1 MPAAKKTATRAIK
14 SVKKTG
20 VKKSTAKKAVV
31 KKARKAKPPTS
42 AKAVKKSASVKAAPR
57 KAAPRKPLK
66 AVASKVGTNKA
77 RRAAGVVGKVMK
89 LVNKGKAPKTSDLF
103 AELEGLAKYIRRA
116 KKEIAALSPYEVK
129 EDFLPTA
136 SGELDAIIQAT
147 ADATNVIMDSTELI
161 EEVMAKLS
169 GKNADKLMAATT
181 SIYEACGFQDITGQ
195 RITKVVS
202 TLKEIED
209 KVDGLVAVFS
219 NKSSIAKKKMK
230 KKPPAKN
237 KKTITDEDLLNGPQ
251 TTGAAKSQAEID
263 ALLASFD

>member
-1 MPAAKKTATRAIK
+1 VPAAKKTTTRVTK

-20 VKKSTAKKAVV
+20 VKKSTAKKATV
-31 KKARKAKPPTS
+31 KKASKTKPLVS
-42 AKAVKKSASVKAAPR
+42 AKAVAN
-57 KAAPRKPLK
+57 
-66 AVASKVGTNKA
+66 KVGTNKA

-89 LVNKGKAPKTSDLF
+89 SVNKGKAPKTSDLF
-103 AELEGLAKYIRRA
+103 AELEGLARYIRRA

-169 GKNADKLMAATT
+169 GKNADKLMTATT

-219 NKSSIAKKKMK
+219 NKSSSGKKVMK
-230 KKPPAKN
+230 KNPPTKN
-237 KKTITDEDLLNGPQ
+237 NKTITDQDLLNGPQ
-251 TTGAAKSQAEID
+251 ATDTAKSQAEID

>member
-20 VKKSTAKKAVV
+20 VKKSSAKKTVV
-31 KKARKAKPPTS
+31 KKASKAKPSTS
-42 AKAVKKSASVKAAPR
+42 VMAVKKPATVKATPRKAVKV
-57 KAAPRKPLK
+57 
-66 AVASKVGTNKA
+66 VDNKVGTNKA

-89 LVNKGKAPKTSDLF
+89 SVNKGKAPKTSDLF

-147 ADATNVIMDSTELI
+147 ADATNAIMDSTELI
-161 EEVMAKLS
+161 EEVMSKLS

-181 SIYEACGFQDITGQ
+181 NIYEACGFQDITGQ

-219 NKSSIAKKKMK
+219 NKSSSGKKIMK
-230 KKPPAKN
+230 KKPSAKN
-237 KKTITDEDLLNGPQ
+237 KKSVSDEDLLNGPQ
-251 TTGAAKSQAEID
+251 ATDKAKSQAEID